1 MTDVFTMNLSDSG
14 DGMVSLNNNNKS
26 TNFIVN
32 EPPVQQTP
40 PTLPPPINQQM
51 PNITPEKNI
60 SQNKQTMD
68 STAISDIMSEPEAPL
83 EPPMMAQD
91 PRMTQAQMQAPMMM
105 AQQQPVQQ
113 QPVVTETKPSE
124 SKNPFNL
131 TDEQFQ
137 ALVVAVCTAIAI
149 SKPVQEK
156 LANFVPSFLNDQGNR
171 SMIGLASTGAVA
183 AVAFYIAKRYA

>member
-51 PNITPEKNI
+51 PNIMPEKNI

-68 STAISDIMSEPEAPL
+68 STAISLCMDNDLPI
-83 EPPMMAQD
+83 
-91 PRMTQAQMQAPMMM
+91 
-105 AQQQPVQQ
+105 
-113 QPVVTETKPSE
+113 VVFDLMGDGNVGQILAGE
-124 SKNPFNL
+124 SVG
-131 TDEQFQ
+131 T
-137 ALVVAVCTAIAI
+137 VV
-149 SKPVQEK
+149 S
-156 LANFVPSFLNDQGNR
+156 
-171 SMIGLASTGAVA
+171 
-183 AVAFYIAKRYA
+183 